1 MILSEKK
8 QELVEKF
15 GGDNKDSGRSEVQIA
30 IFTER
35 INDLTK
41 HVDTHKKDHH
51 TRRGLINLVSK
62 RRRLLNYLMKKDIN
76 RYRKILADLSLRK

>member
-15 GGDNKDSGRSEVQIA
+15 GGNTKDSGRSEVQIA

-35 INDLTK
+35 INDLTR

-62 RRRLLNYLMKKDIN
+62 RRRLLNYLMKNDIS
-76 RYRKILADLSLRK
+76 RYRKVLADLSLRK

>member
-51 TRRGLINLVSK
+51 TRRGIINLVSK